1 MAHYDPDQGK
11 FQAATSRTD
20 GAVPLWIGAG
30 VVVLVA
36 AESAT
41 QASWLWVL
49 AAACASAGL
58 AVHAWRK
65 GGAQGRVMG
74 VALSLLALAQA
85 AGGARM
91 ASVALRPAEAARLA
105 LADAAASRDRALAA
119 AIASARRAA
128 TFAVQRVAT
137 ASGVPNLDDLVSRRG
152 IERGI
157 VVLRHDSVIA
167 VAGPAR
173 IRPVVTTDPAV
184 LTVTPFGHFLT
195 IRDAVGGVEAQVTVL
210 LDASAALP
218 AAGRALLDGAG
229 RWQRVDWAWDAPDGA
244 IVYPSYEAATE
255 GIARAARA
263 LTPPHDLLVARE
275 HRLARLIIGLG
286 LVALSVL
293 LLLIAPGPV
302 VRAGAL
308 LVPLWA
314 ISRVD
319 PSIVTQGPTA
329 LQAGAATA
337 ALLFVAI
344 LIWRRPKRRAP
355 IGVTAAVL
363 LMASA
368 VPMVVIAARELLPHD
383 ASTSLTAW
391 FGWQVAL
398 AVGTT
403 AYLALANA
411 PLRSGD
417 DADAPAGWGIAAGI
431 VAVAVG
437 AAGIEAWTPSGWPPW
452 YPVLWMVPLAMMLP
466 RMPSPVRM
474 GALATTAG
482 VLATLATWGQTL
494 DLRMDLARADVARLQ
509 APQPDSATAALDAFV
524 VVAEAAHATRID
536 RLYAAWRSS
545 EVAQLGLPTHL
556 ALWSADG
563 IVRESVALDSLSM
576 TWGDL
581 EQIVRAQGV
590 EPRRASLR
598 RGAVH
603 HEVLV
608 LPLAPDTIATV
619 TTGARSRVV
628 APTRFG
634 RYLGWRTTADPA
646 FQLAV
651 VSERAINADS
661 TFRRAGRWIRAHWNV
676 AAGESPRV
684 VRATIEMAKPRPFI
698 VRAAL
703 SVLLDVL
710 IVLAA
715 WLALERL
722 LGRDRTMTVG
732 VLRRSY
738 RRTVATALA
747 AFFIGPALFF
757 TFWSVLRLRGD
768 ATVARTAE
776 VTRALRDVA
785 LEGGF
790 SLASNGGSPSDSL
803 RRIADIVDADV
814 AIYRDARLVA
824 ASTPLLV
831 DLGFLAPVVNPLRAP
846 PGSDA
851 VVVRDILPGTTA
863 LMGIEPTDDPA
874 MLVATVLPGTDSGL
888 ARDQFDL
895 ALLLLLV
902 TLSGA
907 AAAVAVAGLVARA
920 LGQPIDTLRRT
931 ALAIGR
937 GDPLPNP
944 EAVPA
949 EFAPVFGAIDQ
960 MEQQLRRSAAAIE
973 SGRARTAAILSTV
986 ATGVIGVDES
996 GAVIHANPRA
1006 EELLE
1011 RRIVLGNELRE
1022 QLPPGWDGV
1031 VDGVDRLL
1039 GPATPEAESRE
1050 IAIDDRLLAITLAP
1064 LGDGGLVLA
1073 ITDITAA
1080 SRAARI
1086 VAWGEM
1092 ARQVAHEI
1100 KNPLTPMRLGLQ
1112 HLRRVHTDQ
1121 HPEFAVVF
1129 DETVT
1134 RLLGEIDRLDRIA
1147 RSFARYGTPP
1157 EPTDA
1162 ALEEIPLRAAVEE
1175 LAGLFALTSAQPDI
1189 KVVGTETVVL
1199 ARREELVQVLL
1210 NLLDNA
1216 RHAGASNVSLTV
1228 SEAGLDVVD
1237 NGRGIP
1243 AEQLARIFEPTFST
1257 TTSGTGL
1264 GLAIVRRLVEGWGA
1278 TIEPGEPLAGGARFA
1293 IRFRPAG
1300 AAFSTTGVPTA

>member
-1 MAHYDPDQGK
+1 MLIAAE
-11 FQAATSRTD
+11 AATQS
-20 GAVPLWIGAG
+20 
-30 VVVLVA
+30 
-36 AESAT
+36 
-41 QASWLWVL
+41 SWLWVL
-49 AAACASAGL
+49 AAACASAAL
-58 AVHAWRK
+58 AAYAWRE
-65 GGAQGRVMG
+65 GGRQDRVMA
-74 VALSLLALAQA
+74 VALALLALAQT

-91 ASVALRPAEAARLA
+91 ANVALRPADAARHA
-105 LADAAASRDRALAA
+105 VSDASASRDRALAA

-128 TFAVQRVAT
+128 TFSMQRVA
-137 ASGVPNLDDLVSRRG
+137 AAAGVPNLEDLVGRRG

-157 VVLRHDSVIA
+157 VVLSHDSVIA

-173 IRPVVTTDPAV
+173 LRPVVTTDPAV

-195 IRDAVGGVEAQVTVL
+195 IREASGDMEAQVTVL
-210 LDASAALP
+210 IEASEALP
-218 AAGRALLDGAG
+218 AAGQALFDGAG
-229 RWQRVDWAWDAPDGA
+229 RWQRVDWTWDAPDGA
-244 IVYPSYEAATE
+244 TVYPSHQAATE

-263 LTPPHDLLVARE
+263 VAPPPAVLIERE

-286 LVALSVL
+286 LVALSVVL
-293 LLLIAPGPV
+293 LLVAPGPV

-319 PSIVTQGPTA
+319 PSAVSRGPTA
-329 LQAGAATA
+329 LQAVAVTA
-337 ALLFVAI
+337 ALLIIAI
-344 LIWRRPKRRAP
+344 LIWRRPERRAT
-355 IGVTAAVL
+355 IGMIAAVL
-363 LMASA
+363 LMTSA
-368 VPMVVIAARELLPHD
+368 VPMVVIAARQLLPHD
-383 ASTSLTAW
+383 PSTSLTAW
-391 FGWQVAL
+391 FAWQVAL

-403 AYLALANA
+403 AFLAVANA
-411 PLRSGD
+411 PLRSHD
-417 DADAPAGWGIAAGI
+417 DADAPAGWGIAAGT
-431 VAVAVG
+431 VAIAVG
-437 AAGIEAWTPSGWPPW
+437 AIGIEAWAPTGWPPW
-452 YPVLWMVPLAMMLP
+452 YPLLWMFPLAMMLP

-474 GALATTAG
+474 GALATMAG
-482 VLATLATWGQTL
+482 LLATLATWSQTL
-494 DLRMDLARADVARLQ
+494 DLRMDLARADIARLQ
-509 APQPDSATAALDAFV
+509 APQPDSATAALDAF
-524 VVAEAAHATRID
+524 ASAAAAAHATRID
-536 RLYAAWRSS
+536 RLYAAWRASP
-545 EVAQLGLPTHL
+545 VAQLGLPTHL
-556 ALWSADG
+556 ALWSAEG
-563 IVRESVALDSLSM
+563 VVRESVALDSLSM

-581 EQIVRAQGV
+581 EQIVRAQ
-590 EPRRASLR
+590 RAVPGRVSLR

-608 LPLAPDTIATV
+608 VPLALDTIATV
-619 TTGARSRVV
+619 TTGPRSRVV

-646 FQLAV
+646 FRLAV
-651 VSERAINADS
+651 VSERATAADS
-661 TFRRAGRWIRAHWNV
+661 SFRRMGRWIRADWNV

-684 VRATIEMAKPRPFI
+684 VRATIEMASPRPFV

-722 LGRDRTMTVG
+722 LGRDRPMTVG

-747 AFFIGPALFF
+747 AFFVGPALFF
-757 TFWSVLRLRGD
+757 TLWSVLRLRGD
-768 ATVARTAE
+768 ATVARTAG

-790 SLASNGGSPSDSL
+790 ILAAAGGTPSDSL

-851 VVVRDILPGTTA
+851 VAVRDILPGTTA
-863 LMGIEPTDDPA
+863 LMGIEPADESAT
-874 MLVATVLPGTDSGL
+874 LVAAVLPGTDSGL
-888 ARDQFDL
+888 AREQFDL

-920 LGQPIDTLRRT
+920 LAQPIDALRRT

-937 GDPLPNP
+937 GDPLPQS
-944 EAVPA
+944 EKVPA

-973 SGRARTAAILSTV
+973 SGQARTAAILSTV

-1011 RRIVLGNELRE
+1011 RRIGLGNDLRE
-1022 QLPPGWDGV
+1022 QLPAGWDAV
-1031 VDGVDRLL
+1031 VGGINRLL
-1039 GPATPEAESRE
+1039 GPDTREPESRE
-1050 IAIDDRLLAITLAP
+1050 IAVDERLLAITLAP

-1121 HPEFAVVF
+1121 HPEFASLF
-1129 DETVT
+1129 DETVA
-1134 RLLGEIDRLDRIA
+1134 RLLTEIDRLDRIA
-1147 RSFARYGTPP
+1147 RSFARYGAPP

-1162 ALEEIPLRAAVEE
+1162 PLEAIALRAAVEE
-1175 LAGLFALTSAQPDI
+1175 LAGLFALTSAEPGLEVI
-1189 KVVGTETVVL
+1189 GPETVVR

-1216 RHAGASNVSLTV
+1216 RHAGASRVVLTV
-1228 SEAGLDVVD
+1228 SEAGLDVAD

-1264 GLAIVRRLVEGWGA
+1264 GLAIVRRLVEGWGG
-1278 TIEPGEPLAGGARFA
+1278 TIEPGVGTAGGARFE

-1300 AAFSTTGVPTA
+1300 THGSTAGVLPA

>member
-1 MAHYDPDQGK
+1 M
-11 FQAATSRTD
+11 
-20 GAVPLWIGAG
+20 L
-30 VVVLVA
+30 LA

-41 QASWLWVL
+41 QANWLWVL
-49 AAACASAGL
+49 VAAGATAGL
-58 AVHAWRK
+58 AGYAWWD
-65 GGAQGRVMG
+65 GGRQARVMA
-74 VALSLLALAQA
+74 VALALLALAQA

-91 ASVALRPAEAARLA
+91 ANVAIRPAEAARHA
-105 LADAAASRDRALAA
+105 VTDASASRDRALAA

-137 ASGVPNLDDLVSRRG
+137 GGGVSNLDDLVSRRG

-157 VVLRHDSVIA
+157 VVLRRDSVIA
-167 VAGPAR
+167 VAGAAR
-173 IRPVVTTDPAV
+173 IRPVVTTDPVV

-195 IRDAVGGVEAQVTVL
+195 IRDAAGDLEAQVTVL
-210 LDASAALP
+210 LDATEALP
-218 AAGRALLDGAG
+218 VAGRALLDGAG

-244 IVYPSYEAATE
+244 IVYPSYEAATQ

-263 LTPPHDLLVARE
+263 VAPAPEVLVARE
-275 HRLARLIIGLG
+275 HRLARVIAALG
-286 LVALSVL
+286 LVALATL
-293 LLLIAPGPV
+293 LLFIAPGPV

-314 ISRVD
+314 ISRVV
-319 PSIVTQGPTA
+319 PSAVTQGPTA
-329 LQAGAATA
+329 LQAVAATA

-344 LIWRRPKRRAP
+344 LIWRRPERRAP
-355 IGVTAAVL
+355 IGVIAAVL

-383 ASTSLTAW
+383 SSTSLTAW
-391 FGWQVAL
+391 FWWQVTL
-398 AVGTT
+398 AAGTT
-403 AYLALANA
+403 AFLALANA
-411 PLRSGD
+411 PLRSSGD
-417 DADAPAGWGIAAGI
+417 SNAPAGWGIAAGI

-437 AAGIEAWTPSGWPPW
+437 AVGIEAWTPSGWPPW

-494 DLRMDLARADVARLQ
+494 DLRIDLARADIARLQ

-524 VVAEAAHATRID
+524 VAAEAAHATRID
-536 RLYAAWRSS
+536 RLYAAWRGSS
-545 EVAQLGLPTHL
+545 VARLGLPTHL

-563 IVRESVALDSLSM
+563 VVRESVALDSLSM

-581 EQIVRAQGV
+581 EQIVRAQGA
-590 EPRRASLR
+590 EPGRVSLR

-619 TTGARSRVV
+619 TTGPRSRVV

-646 FQLAV
+646 FRLAV
-651 VSERAINADS
+651 VNERATTADS
-661 TFRRAGRWIRAHWNV
+661 TFRRTGRWIRADWNV

-684 VRATIEMAKPRPFI
+684 VRATIEMAQPRPFI

-715 WLALERL
+715 WLTLERL
-722 LGRDRTMTVG
+722 LGRDRTMTVR

-747 AFFIGPALFF
+747 AFFVGPALFF
-757 TFWSVLRLRGD
+757 TFWSLLRLRGD

-790 SLASNGGSPSDSL
+790 SLASAGGSPSDSL

-846 PGSDA
+846 AGSDA
-851 VVVRDILPGTTA
+851 VAVRDILPGTTA
-863 LMGIEPTDDPA
+863 LMGIEPADEPA
-874 MLVATVLPGTDSGL
+874 TLVATVLPGTDSGL
-888 ARDQFDL
+888 AREQFDL

-907 AAAVAVAGLVARA
+907 AAAVVVAGLVARA

-937 GDPLPNP
+937 GDPLPDP
-944 EAVPA
+944 ERVPA
-949 EFAPVFGAIDQ
+949 EFTPVFGAINQ
-960 MEQQLRRSAAAIE
+960 MEQQLRQSAAAIE

-1011 RRIVLGNELRE
+1011 HRIALGNDLRE
-1022 QLPPGWDGV
+1022 QLPAGWDGV
-1031 VDGVDRLL
+1031 VDGVNRLL
-1039 GPATPEAESRE
+1039 GPATREAESRE
-1050 IAIDDRLLAITLAP
+1050 IAIDERLLAITLAP

-1121 HPEFAVVF
+1121 HPEFATVF

-1134 RLLGEIDRLDRIA
+1134 RLLTEIDRLDRIA
-1147 RSFARYGTPP
+1147 RSFARYGAPP

-1162 ALEEIPLRAAVEE
+1162 PLEEVPLRAAVEE
-1175 LAGLFALTSAQPDI
+1175 LAGLFALTSAEPGLE
-1189 KVVGTETVVL
+1189 VVGPETTVL
-1199 ARREELVQVLL
+1199 TRREELVQVLL

-1216 RHAGASNVSLTV
+1216 RHAGASRVVLTT
-1228 SEAGLDVVD
+1228 SEAGLDVAD

-1243 AEQLARIFEPTFST
+1243 PEQIARIFEPTFST

-1264 GLAIVRRLVEGWGA
+1264 GLAIVRRLVEGWGG
-1278 TIEPGEPLAGGARFA
+1278 TIEPAIGQMAGARFEL
-1293 IRFRPAG
+1293 RFRPAG
-1300 AAFSTTGVPTA
+1300 TTRSTPGVPPA